1 MIPFIRIKIQSMKK
15 VTASLL
21 FLFPLFTF
29 SQKSVDLDKF
39 RFSVQFRSL
48 PAVRIDSTYRTY
60 NVEMKTTKLMNPLLQ
75 EMDPENSV
83 RMEGWKKLSDQGHI
97 TVKVNI
103 GDLVP
108 GDVTVKERVV
118 TSKNGNGVITGTKT
132 YYYQEV
138 AYTFEAEAVITDYKG
153 MHIMDEQLSNRS
165 YKRVYRSPEFT
176 NRVIAAG
183 YFLANSLAV
192 TKELFRESVTNAMHR
207 LNERLNRN
215 FGYEPVTVNDM
226 MWVIDSR
233 KHPEYDGWRNAIR
246 QINDVLFEL
255 NAYTPANDARQ
266 KAQPAINYFEKIKNL
281 YPSNNRHDRK
291 LRYGCYY
298 NLAVLYYYLDDPQAM
313 MKEANGLELND
324 FDSKDA
330 KGFKETAAWLKRN
343 FEQNNIYTRHFPVD
357 IESLKGPFEKADVSV
372 K

>member
-1 MIPFIRIKIQSMKK
+1 MKK
-15 VTASLL
+15 LHLLLLLLPLSL
-21 FLFPLFTF
+21 FA
-29 SQKSVDLDKF
+29 QKSVDLDKY

-60 NVEMKTTKLMNPLLQ
+60 DVQVEATRLTSPLLSEIQ
-75 EMDPENSV
+75 PENSV
-83 RMEGWKKLSDQGHI
+83 RLEGWKKLMQGGHI
-97 TVKVNI
+97 TVTVKL
-103 GDLVP
+103 GDLIP
-108 GDVTVKERVV
+108 GDVAVKERVV
-118 TSKNGNGVITGTKT
+118 TNKNGNGVITGTKI

-153 MHIMDEQLSNRS
+153 MHIMDEQLASRT
-165 YKRVYRSPEFT
+165 YKKVYRSPEFT

-192 TKELFRESVTNAMHR
+192 TKELFRESVTSSMHR
-207 LNERLNRN
+207 LTERLNRN

-233 KHPEYDGWRNAIR
+233 KHPEYDEWRNAIR
-246 QINDVLFEL
+246 QINDVLFSL
-255 NAYTPANDARQ
+255 SASTPATDALQ
-266 KAQPAINYFEKIKNL
+266 QVQPAINYFEKIKKL
-281 YPSNNRHDRK
+281 YSSSNRHDRK

-324 FDSKDA
+324 FDTKDA
-330 KGFKETAAWLKRN
+330 KGFKETAAWLKRV

-357 IESLKGPFEKADVSV
+357 TDSFKGPYEKEDVSV